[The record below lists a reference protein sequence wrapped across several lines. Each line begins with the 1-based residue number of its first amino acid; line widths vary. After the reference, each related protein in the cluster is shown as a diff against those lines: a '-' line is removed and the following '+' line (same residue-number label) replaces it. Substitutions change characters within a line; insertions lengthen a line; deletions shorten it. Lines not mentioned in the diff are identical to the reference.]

1 MTRRGA
7 SPAANGALAEVTR
20 VVAARM
26 GIAIAFDV
34 VDGEGR
40 TADRAAGLRVAAVAM
55 FEATGARPEI
65 AGHHPD
71 GRPRWPD
78 AATGS
83 IAHAG
88 GIALAAVRACRSS
101 TRSRVAAVGVDIEIA
116 GALPATDAGLVL
128 DATERAAVAADR
140 RPDHLATMIWSA
152 KEAAFKAWCEATD
165 GGLGTVDPVD
175 IHVEFGPLRD
185 GLRAVRVHANGSL
198 ATPVA
203 PVGPVTGWCAE
214 TGGYVL
220 VVVSARGAHH
230 GVDGMASAAI
240 TKPSAANATT

>member
-101 TRSRVAAVGVDIEIA
+101 TRSRVVGVDIEIA

-230 GVDGMASAAI
+230 GVEGMASAAM
-240 TKPSAANATT
+240 TNPSAANATT